1 METNALVELGKLDA
15 VEFQPLKGPD
25 RSPRLQDV
33 VRCGPANDWRMQ
45 LRIAESIIQKLGW
58 PERLDVAVLR
68 GDGEFSK
75 ILRLVP
81 ADAAGSRLA
90 KHGARI
96 SLVRRNNHRAST
108 IELPIHASGLE
119 PPEHAITVPHEI
131 SARGAYKF
139 LTVDLRELK
148 TVPPLAKSKIKG
160 VPK

>member
-1 METNALVELGKLDA
+1 MEMDALGELGKLGGAD
-15 VEFQPLKGPD
+15 FKPLKGPD

-68 GDGEFSK
+68 GEGEFAK
-75 ILRLVP
+75 ILRIVP
-81 ADAAGSRLA
+81 ADSTMA

-96 SLVRRNNHRAST
+96 TLVRRNNHRAST
-108 IELPIHASGLE
+108 VELPIHASGLQ
-119 PPEHAITVPHEI
+119 PPEQAITVPHEVTT
-131 SARGAYKF
+131 RGAHKF

-148 TVPPLAKSKIKG
+148 TALPPAEPKIKG
-160 VPK
+160 GK